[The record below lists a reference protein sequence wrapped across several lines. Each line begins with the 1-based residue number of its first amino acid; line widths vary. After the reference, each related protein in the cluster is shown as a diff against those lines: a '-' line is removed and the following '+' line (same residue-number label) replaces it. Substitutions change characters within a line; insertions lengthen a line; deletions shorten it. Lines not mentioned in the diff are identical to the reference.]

1 MKASN
6 DGGYCRRKEAVAVRP
21 WTRWQN
27 WLAALVGI
35 WVFISPWVL
44 GTTASAAAAWNAWIL
59 GAALVIVALAVL
71 ATSGYLADWIN
82 VALGV
87 WLFISPWVLGYTGIR
102 DGSWSA
108 WIFGVVTVI
117 LALWALPTRHGVAQ
131 TTRPADT
138 STG

>member
-1 MKASN
+1 
-6 DGGYCRRKEAVAVRP
+6 P

-44 GTTASAAAAWNAWIL
+44 GTTTSAAAAWNAWII
-59 GAALVIVALAVL
+59 GAAIVIVALAVL
-71 ATSGYLADWIN
+71 ATSGYLAEWIS
-82 VALGV
+82 VALGI

-108 WIFGVVTVI
+108 WIFGVVSVI
-117 LALWALPTRHGVAQ
+117 LALWALPRRHGVGQ
-131 TTRPADT
+131 TVRPADRLDAR
-138 STG
+138 